1 VLLPLKDRY
10 RITGLGRRNASKRP
24 ITAAMTTLDQV
35 LDALLKEA
43 KLAPCEI

>member
-1 VLLPLKDRY
+1 MGV
-10 RITGLGRRNASKRP
+10 RNAPKRP

-35 LDALLKEA
+35 LEALLKEA